1 MAKGK
6 DKIEALVP
14 VEEQPYPVPANWRW
28 VRLANCCDDYFSG
41 KSPKYSKEETSYY
54 VIGQQANQRYGIDFK
69 YVKYCTEEFT
79 LSQTERYFLKRND
92 ILLNTLGTGSIG
104 RSGIYEFDDAILTDG
119 HLFVFRTGDK
129 YEAYLL
135 YFFFRLSEDGII
147 NTANG
152 STNQKFLS
160 LSTFSRFPIPVPP
173 KYEQRRIVNSIL
185 NLFNQLDRAIE
196 KAQAVVDGYE
206 DRKAAILH
214 KAFTGELTEKW
225 RKEQGI
231 NIEWTLCPLDQVF
244 ELKSGTTIDASEEK
258 PEGDIPYIKVADMNL
273 PGNDIQ
279 IVYSSRYVDSCQKNQ
294 VIPKG
299 STVFP
304 KRGGAILT
312 NKKRY
317 VSVDIIADLNIMAII
332 PIDET
337 VDGWYGYYWMQMIN
351 LKELNNGSNVPQ
363 INNKDMKK
371 LFVPKPSIQE
381 QREIVRILDKCIKS
395 EVECLTVAGKTID
408 EINVMK
414 KSILAKAFR
423 GELGTNDP
431 SEEPVDL

>member
-1 MAKGK
+1 M
-6 DKIEALVP
+6 E
-14 VEEQPYPVPANWRW
+14 
-28 VRLANCCDDYFSG
+28 
-41 KSPKYSKEETSYY
+41 
-54 VIGQQANQRYGIDFK
+54 
-69 YVKYCTEEFT
+69 
-79 LSQTERYFLKRND
+79 
-92 ILLNTLGTGSIG
+92 
-104 RSGIYEFDDAILTDG
+104 
-119 HLFVFRTGDK
+119 
-129 YEAYLL
+129 
-135 YFFFRLSEDGII
+135 
-147 NTANG
+147 
-152 STNQKFLS
+152 
-160 LSTFSRFPIPVPP
+160 
-173 KYEQRRIVNSIL
+173 
-185 NLFNQLDRAIE
+185 
-196 KAQAVVDGYE
+196 
-206 DRKAAILH
+206 
-214 KAFTGELTEKW
+214 
-225 RKEQGI
+225 KEQGN

-351 LKELNNGSNVPQ
+351 LKEMNNGSNVPQ